1 MKQLMRGGG
10 GYEVGGE
17 RLFFTDG
24 GPTWRVQIPA
34 VVAVFAR
41 ALTTFSQLMKPVA
54 WGLLAWKLETGP
66 VPALSHALERPGV
79 ACVSS
84 DADLQGPSLY
94 SRLSNQQQPRPV
106 RYCDLFGGSV
116 LGFGWVRCPTRR
128 FRRRTSS
135 AGRRRCCCRLRS
147 VLLLSS
153 AVGSGGSTN

>member
-1 MKQLMRGGG
+1 MAGTNPRGSSCVRACSNYLFSIDEAGG
-10 GYEVGGE
+10 LG
-17 RLFFTDG
+17 L
-24 GPTWRVQIPA
+24 A
-34 VVAVFAR
+34 C
-41 ALTTFSQLMKPVA
+41 
-54 WGLLAWKLETGP
+54 LLAWKLETGP